1 MNPKERFHRDASF
14 RSLVEV
20 MVAQIDQCH
29 YTPSEMREAALL
41 ACIMY
46 ENTHIRY
53 LQIPDIPD
61 NVKKSI
67 AVFHEWEDRVYGD
80 TA

>member
-29 YTPSEMREAALL
+29 YLL
-41 ACIMY
+41 ACIMH
-46 ENTHIRY
+46 ENTHIQY